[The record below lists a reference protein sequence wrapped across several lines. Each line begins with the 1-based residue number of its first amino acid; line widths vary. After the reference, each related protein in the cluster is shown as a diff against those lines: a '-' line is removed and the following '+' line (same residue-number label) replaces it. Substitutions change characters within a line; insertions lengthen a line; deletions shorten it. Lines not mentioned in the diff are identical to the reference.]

1 MLTLAI
7 KNYSSE
13 EVYDRTGIS
22 FQTERNFS
30 KITEQNLAAQFIGA
44 GNSSAHRKGTK
55 KGADDIAVNNNSNSH
70 SVGSQ

>member
-1 MLTLAI
+1 
-7 KNYSSE
+7 
-13 EVYDRTGIS
+13 
-22 FQTERNFS
+22 
-30 KITEQNLAAQFIGA
+30 LAAQFIGA